1 MFSSKVSQLW
11 NLALV
16 TSNVHNDRRLSW
28 IAIRYNFLTFLVSAQ
43 VSTILIFSQETRS
56 RERWS
61 HSSRQ
66 TWPPLAKVGAASV
79 GQICYTLGSTM
90 SFMWTFTGVWCS
102 SLTTSHAREATVER
116 RGRERVVRRPWCPL
130 ARWPSLSIDL
140 FSETFNSF
148 WLSLEIRWGIDCL
161 WRRHEKFCLV
171 SFTSWFNND
180 WCLLDLTF
188 YHVLLQERDWRT
200 ARYALRPRECLRPRP
215 SAAPQSATLYSAQ
228 TACVRTMRAGL
239 FHFPQYS
246 PMWC

>member
-79 GQICYTLGSTM
+79 GQICYFRLND
-90 SFMWTFTGVWCS
+90 VPHVN
-102 SLTTSHAREATVER
+102 LYR
-116 RGRERVVRRPWCPL
+116 RVMQQLNNQPRQGGNSGEKRER
-130 ARWPSLSIDL
+130 ASS
-140 FSETFNSF
+140 SAA
-148 WLSLEIRWGIDCL
+148 
-161 WRRHEKFCLV
+161 LV
-171 SFTSWFNND
+171 SPSKVAKS
-180 WCLLDLTF
+180 F
-188 YHVLLQERDWRT
+188 Y
-200 ARYALRPRECLRPRP
+200 
-215 SAAPQSATLYSAQ
+215 
-228 TACVRTMRAGL
+228 
-239 FHFPQYS
+239 
-246 PMWC
+246 